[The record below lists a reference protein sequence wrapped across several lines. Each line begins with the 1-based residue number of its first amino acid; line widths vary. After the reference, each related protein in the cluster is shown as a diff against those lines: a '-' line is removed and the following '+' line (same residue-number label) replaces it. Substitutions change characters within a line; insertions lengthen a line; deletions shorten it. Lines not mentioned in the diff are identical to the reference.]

1 MKFVLQVHGRPAP
14 LNLFNNESLFLFL
27 QDPNSNRIAQWLNKT
42 IDGGILDFSH
52 PTILEAV
59 QGTYKITAST
69 NKGEKV
75 SHTFKIKEY
84 GELQAPRISVP
95 NENSN

>member
-1 MKFVLQVHGRPAP
+1 MGNSTDVQQLWTFLTTRA
-14 LNLFNNESLFLFL
+14 FLFL

-52 PTILEAV
+52 PMIPEAV

-69 NKGEKV
+69 DKGEKV
-75 SHTFKIKEY
+75 SHSFKIKEY
-84 GELQAPRISVP
+84 GELQTPPQFGSKWKF
-95 NENSN
+95 